1 MFAHAPTR
9 ARPTRLSAPTA
20 DMPARSFRPTA
31 RTLRA
36 AILSA
41 VLAACQGGDDVATA
55 TWQTL
60 TDTIGDTVVVRTM
73 GARDSA
79 ALLTLVP
86 ELRIGQLDGPDE
98 YTFANIYQVLPALHG
113 GVYVYDGTLDALR
126 QYDSA
131 GTFVRQ
137 VGRKG
142 AGPGEFQEPNGVA
155 TLPDG
160 QLVVWDARH
169 QRMNLYDTSGTFVRS
184 WRLATNLYSSRAL
197 FIDTAGTI
205 YTLHMLDE
213 FDAEHPMAPR
223 REGLVRL
230 TADGTI
236 RDTIPA
242 PPLPEP
248 ARLSAVIRMSGGVGT
263 TSRPLPYAPQ
273 PDWLVS
279 PLGYLVSTA
288 ADRYAILLHR
298 AGHPLR
304 IEREVPPVA
313 VEADEKANLTERIT
327 AQFRRSTP
335 NWRWEG
341 PSIPDT
347 KPPIRYITLDA
358 EGRIWVTRSLPSVPL
373 EPDPDADPPAPNAPP
388 PARWREPVAYD
399 VFAPDGHFLGHLPVP
414 RRTSLL
420 YMRGDTAWASVRDSL
435 DVPTVVRFRVEPSL
449 AGRDAAR

>member
-1 MFAHAPTR
+1 
-9 ARPTRLSAPTA
+9 
-20 DMPARSFRPTA
+20 
-31 RTLRA
+31 
-36 AILSA
+36 
-41 VLAACQGGDDVATA
+41 V
-55 TWQTL
+55 
-60 TDTIGDTVVVRTM
+60 TDTIGDTIVVRTV

-98 YTFANIYQVLPALHG
+98 YTFANVYQVLPALDG

-142 AGPGEFQEPNGVA
+142 AGPGEFEEPNGVA

-184 WRLATNLYSSRAL
+184 WRLPTNLFSSRAL
-197 FIDTAGTI
+197 SVDTAGTI
-205 YTLHMLDE
+205 YTLHMLDA
-213 FDAEHPMAPR
+213 FDPQHPTAPR
-223 REGLVRL
+223 REGLVRV
-230 TADGTI
+230 TADGAI
-236 RDTIPA
+236 HDTIPA
-242 PPLPEP
+242 PTLPEP
-248 ARLSAVIRMSGGVGT
+248 ARLTVVHRSGKNVGMS
-263 TSRPLPYAPQ
+263 SRPVPYAPQ
-273 PDWLVS
+273 PDWWVS
-279 PLGYLVSTA
+279 TLGYLVSTP
-288 ADRYAILLHR
+288 ADRYAITLHR

-304 IEREVPPVA
+304 IEREVAPVT
-313 VEADEKANLTERIT
+313 VEADERDDLIEQVT
-327 AQFRRSTP
+327 AQFRRAAP
-335 NWRWEG
+335 DWRWDG

-347 KPPIRYITLDA
+347 KPPIRYFSADA
-358 EGRIWVTRSLPSVPL
+358 EGRIWVARSVPSVPL
-373 EPDPDADPPAPNAPP
+373 EPDPEADPPAPNAPP
-388 PARWREPVAYD
+388 PARWREPLAYD

-449 AGRDAAR
+449 ADRNAAR